1 MKNAFQPSERRG
13 GRFLFALFASAMV
26 PYCLA
31 QSEPVR
37 GEAAPSVPRVLRSHK
52 ALAAEHER
60 QRLRDENGHIPP
72 DGLQD
77 AMEQARR
84 LTYEESAWPGAARPR
99 QRGAQPKV
107 AGLST
112 NNWEWL
118 GPGNIGGRIR
128 AVAIHPTS
136 PNIMWVGGVTGG
148 IWKSTNAAASFF
160 PVDDWMTSLAVTD
173 IKVDPVDPNVLYA
186 TTGEDVRGAGIFKS
200 VDGGNTWWRL
210 PSTSYATHYNVMR
223 LSISP
228 ANHLIL
234 LAAAGNGIWRSTD
247 GGTNWTQTY
256 TNASIAGRGQVV
268 FHPTDGSK
276 AIAMG
281 SGTNRGLYSLD
292 GGVTWIASTGLAA
305 SGRVEF
311 GYAPSSP
318 NIIYASQNVN
328 GGTLYASSDGGV
340 TYAQRSLA
348 TNYLVQG
355 DWDNVVWVDP
365 TNPNVVIAAGVD
377 MYRSTDAGTN
387 FTKISSWGENQ
398 IAQLNDRFSS
408 AHADHHVL
416 VSHPN
421 FDSVTNPLI
430 YNGNDGG
437 LFAITNVYEVNETNS
452 CWTNLNHHLGITQ
465 FYGGAGSPTTFTVQG
480 GGQDNGH
487 ARGKA
492 GEWTDRWHLMKGGDG
507 GFCAV
512 DPTDPTIFYG
522 EYIYLEIARSNDE
535 GQRTTDIFGGIGD
548 AGIPPPWHD
557 DPDLKPDNPLVPA
570 KANFI
575 APFILDPNNPNTML
589 AGGSNLWRSL
599 NVKASPV
606 SNITWTVCMTNPG
619 NGTFI
624 SAIAAQPGNSDIIW
638 VGFNNGDIYATTNG
652 TAVDPSWTRKDMG
665 TPNLPD
671 RKCQR
676 IAIDAT
682 NPNFVYA
689 SFGGFNADNLYRTT
703 DAGATWL
710 NIATGLPVAPVNTV
724 VIAPWNR
731 THLYVG
737 TEVGVF
743 ASANGGASWSSA
755 NEGPANVRTDEL
767 FWLRNY
773 LHAAT
778 YGRGMFRIALGPPTV
793 VVSPAT
799 LVAYPGENVTFT
811 ASAIGAPTPAL
822 QWQYNGT
829 NIAGATGVTYTVAGA
844 QFGNSGR
851 YSVAASNSQGTA
863 TATGTVSVVDSP
875 PYRNQTQTNG
885 PVGYWRLNE
894 VTGPTVFD
902 SIGGNHGTKTGSA
915 VPGTNGPG
923 APVFPGFETGNTAW
937 QLPGSSSIA
946 IPALNLNSTNLT
958 ITAWVRHN
966 GTQYFPGIVSW
977 SSGGTTIML
986 GFGNNDARLTYLR
999 NGFPYNSSSLT
1010 VPDNQWTFVALVLN
1024 PSNEVIY
1031 MATNSTLASATF
1043 TRIDAPL
1050 TVFTNTALFG
1060 SSPYG
1065 SYNGGLDEVAI
1076 YNRALSPGEISNLV
1090 ASATNLL
1097 PAVTLTTPVN
1107 GGGYLTPATIN
1118 LAAAVA
1124 TNGHSIVKVQFFSGT
1139 NLLAEDVTPPY
1150 SHSLS
1155 SLPHGTYTFFARL
1168 FYDGGLTV
1176 NSLPAHVAV
1185 TNLPPVAMADSA
1197 TTVQNSAVTINVL
1210 ANDNTPG
1217 GFPLSLQSVG
1227 QPFFGTAVV
1236 SGTNITYTPGS
1247 FFIGTDTFTYTITD
1261 GQFDTATATVTVTVS
1276 PPTATLGILGSTLR
1290 TNLVVYLP
1298 FDDDF
1303 YDYSTR
1309 GNHPG
1314 QSNVNLRAA
1323 GNLGASGYVL
1333 TNGGYLSFGLAPDL
1347 HFADDTVGNTNSF
1360 SISFW
1365 AKCPSGSF
1373 TGAPPYIANK
1383 DWSLD
1388 GNTGW
1393 ALAAGPNS
1401 GGNGFF
1407 QMSFK
1412 EPNANLREYDSTNAA
1427 LTNGNWHHYLVV
1439 FQRNGTRT
1447 CFTYIDGALADSRT
1461 MFASGVNIDGAGLPL
1476 NIGRDGTGAGTRGI
1490 WTNALMDDFAFWRRA
1505 LTTGE
1510 VTAIYSAGTNGY
1522 SLAFAQSVP
1531 VITNQ
1536 PVDTAVPLGGTLN
1549 LSVGAISLAAPG
1561 YQWRTNGVAIAGATN
1576 AAFSKAGVTAADFA
1590 GYDVV
1595 VTNLYG
1601 STTSRLAAVTMGNL
1615 PPVPGVVAMGTVMN
1629 QSATLSTA
1637 KIIQRATDP
1646 EGDTLAVTAVSAT
1659 STNGG
1664 TVSLVGSNITYTPVS
1679 GYVGADLFTYTL
1691 NDGHGNSVTG
1701 AVTVEVLDGQTFNFV
1716 SASAL
1721 PGGQVQVKFFGIP
1734 SYVYALDWTHDL
1746 TPPVTWL
1753 PLQTNPAGG
1762 TGQILF
1768 TNTPSGSND
1777 FYRTRAVSGP

>member
-1 MKNAFQPSERRG
+1 MNFTHQFRG
-13 GRFLFALFASAMV
+13 AGHFHVLAALAA
-26 PYCLA
+26 A
-31 QSEPVR
+31 I
-37 GEAAPSVPRVLRSHK
+37 AAPFCQAQIDPAVSGSPPAAPRVLHSHR
-52 ALAAEHER
+52 ALAAEYEK
-60 QRLRDENGHIPP
+60 QRMRDENGHIPP
-72 DGLQD
+72 NGLSD
-77 AMEQARR
+77 AIEQARR
-84 LTYEESAWPGAARPR
+84 VPYEEGAWPGAARPE
-99 QRGAQPKV
+99 RGGLRPKV

-128 AVAIHPTS
+128 AVAIHPTT
-136 PNIMWVGGVTGG
+136 PAIMWVGGVTGG

-173 IKVDPVDPNVLYA
+173 IKVDSTNPDMLYA

-200 VDGGNTWWRL
+200 VDGGISWWRL

-223 LSISP
+223 LAISP

-256 TNASIAGRGQVV
+256 TNSSIATRGQVL
-268 FHPTDGSK
+268 FNPSDGSK

-281 SGTNRGLYSLD
+281 SSTNRALYSID
-292 GGVTWIASTGLAA
+292 GGVTWTPATGLAP

-328 GGTLYASSDGGV
+328 GGTFFASMDGGV
-340 TYAQRSLA
+340 TYSQRSLA

-365 TNPNVVIAAGVD
+365 SYSNVVIAAGVD
-377 MYRSTDAGTN
+377 MYRSTDSGTN
-387 FTKISSWGENQ
+387 FTKISSWGANQ
-398 IAQLNDRFSS
+398 IAQLNDQFSS

-437 LFAITNVYEVNETNS
+437 LFAITNVYLVNETNS

-465 FYGGAGSPTTFTVQG
+465 FYGGAGNPTSFTVQG

-487 ARGKA
+487 ARGKP

-606 SNITWTVCMTNPG
+606 SNIIWSVCMTNPG

-624 SAIAAQPGNSDIIW
+624 SAIAVAQGNSDIIW

-652 TAVDPSWTRKDMG
+652 TDASPVWTRRDLG
-665 TPNLPD
+665 VPALPN
-671 RKCQR
+671 RKVQR

-689 SFGGFNADNLYRTT
+689 SFGGFNSDNLHRTT
-703 DAGATWL
+703 DAGVTWA

-743 ASANGGASWSSA
+743 ASANGGASWSAA

-793 VVSPAT
+793 AITPAALT
-799 LVAYPGENVTFT
+799 VYPGGNATFT
-811 ASAIGAPTPAL
+811 ASPIGAPAPTL
-822 QWQYNGT
+822 QWRYNGT
-829 NIAGATGVTYTVAGA
+829 NIAGATGVTHTVTGA
-844 QFGNSGR
+844 QSGDSGH
-851 YSVAASNSQGTA
+851 YSVVASNPQGTA
-863 TATGTVSVVDSP
+863 MATTVLSVVDSP
-875 PYRNQTQTNG
+875 VYRNQTLTNG

-894 VTGPTVFD
+894 SSGLTAFD
-902 SIGGNHGTKTGSA
+902 SIGVNHGTKGGSA
-915 VPGTNGPG
+915 APGTNGPG
-923 APVFPGFETGNTAW
+923 APMFPGFESGNSAW
-937 QLPGSSSIA
+937 QFPGGSSIA

-966 GTQYFPGIVSW
+966 GTQYYPGIVSW

-986 GFGNNDARLTYLR
+986 GFGNNDGRLTYLR
-999 NGFPYNSSSLT
+999 NGSPYNSSSLT

-1031 MATNSTLASATF
+1031 MATNATLASATF

-1050 TVFTNTALFG
+1050 TVFTNTAYFG

-1090 ASATNLL
+1090 ASATTLV

-1107 GGGYLTPATIN
+1107 GGGYLAPAALN
-1118 LAAAVA
+1118 LAASVD
-1124 TNGHSIVKVQFFSGT
+1124 TNGHSIEKVQFFSGT
-1139 NLLAEDVTPPY
+1139 NLLGEDVAPPY
-1150 SHSLS
+1150 VQSLS
-1155 SLPHGTYTFFARL
+1155 SLPHGTYTFLARV
-1168 FYDGGLTV
+1168 FFDGGRTL
-1176 NSLPAHVAV
+1176 NSLPANVAV
-1185 TNLPPVAMADSA
+1185 TNLPPVAVAD
-1197 TTVQNSAVTINVL
+1197 AVTTIQNASTTIDVL
-1210 ANDNTPG
+1210 ANDSDPH
-1217 GFPLSLQSVG
+1217 GFALSLLSVS
-1227 QPFFGTAVV
+1227 QPYFGTAAI
-1236 SGTNITYTPGS
+1236 SGTNITYVPAS
-1247 FFIGTDTFTYTITD
+1247 LFIGTDTFTYTITD
-1261 GQFDTATATVTVTVS
+1261 GQFDTATATVTVTVD
-1276 PPTATLGILGSTLR
+1276 PPPVMLGILGSALR
-1290 TNLVVYLP
+1290 TNLVAYLP

-1303 YDYSTR
+1303 FDYSTR

-1323 GNLGASGYVL
+1323 GNLGANGYVL

-1347 HFADDTVGNTNSF
+1347 HFADDTQGNTNSF

-1365 AKCPSGSF
+1365 ARCPPGSF

-1383 DWSLD
+1383 DWALD

-1412 EPNANLREYDSTNAA
+1412 ESNANLREYDSANAA
-1427 LTNGNWHHYLVV
+1427 LTNGGWHHYLVV

-1461 MFASGVNIDGAGLPL
+1461 MFASGADIDGAGLPL
-1476 NIGRDGTGAGTRGI
+1476 NIGRDGTGAGMRGI

-1505 LTTGE
+1505 LSAAE
-1510 VTAIYSAGTNGY
+1510 VGAIHAAGTNGY
-1522 SLAFAQSVP
+1522 SLAYAQSAP

-1536 PVDTAVPLGGTLN
+1536 PADTAVPLGGTLDLN
-1549 LSVGAISLAAPG
+1549 VGVISLAAPG
-1561 YQWRTNGVAIAGATN
+1561 YQWRTNGVAISGATN
-1576 AAFSKAGVTAADFA
+1576 GAYSRPGVTAADFA
-1590 GYDVV
+1590 NYDVV
-1595 VTNLYG
+1595 ITNLYG
-1601 STTSRLAAVTMGNL
+1601 ATTSRLAAVTLGNQ
-1615 PPVPGVVAMGTVMN
+1615 PPVPGAVTIGTVMN
-1629 QSATLSTA
+1629 QSATLSVA
-1637 KIIQRATDP
+1637 KVIQRATDP
-1646 EGDTLAVTAVSAT
+1646 EADPLSVTAVSAT

-1664 TVSLVGSNITYTPVS
+1664 TVSLVGSNITYAPVT

-1691 NDGHGNSVTG
+1691 NDGHGNNVSGSVS
-1701 AVTVEVLDGQTFNFV
+1701 VVVLDGQTFNFV
-1716 SASAL
+1716 SATAL

-1734 SYVYALDWTHDL
+1734 SYVYALDWTHVL

-1753 PLQTNPAGG
+1753 PLQTNAAGG

-1777 FYRTRAVSGP
+1777 FYRTRSVSGP